1 MENLAKKVVRRTSQ
15 KGIPSVTKCRRQD
28 TTIKEIKFVDDILAE
43 SKFFDELFK
52 IKHHYDT
59 RSQSEE
65 IDAVKSLTDK
75 INVVNVIDCVR
86 QSNLLAVVAV
96 VTLLRQG

>member
-1 MENLAKKVVRRTSQ
+1 MENLAKKGIRRTSQ

-28 TTIKEIKFVDDILAE
+28 TTIKEIKFVDYILVE
-43 SKFFDELFK
+43 GKFFDELLK
-52 IKHHYDT
+52 IIQHYDT

>member
-1 MENLAKKVVRRTSQ
+1 M
-15 KGIPSVTKCRRQD
+15 
-28 TTIKEIKFVDDILAE
+28 IKEIKFVDDILVE
-43 SKFFDELFK
+43 GKFFDGLLK
-52 IKHHYDT
+52 IIQHYDT

>member
-1 MENLAKKVVRRTSQ
+1 MVFLANKGVRRTSQ
-15 KGIPSVTKCRRQD
+15 KGIPSLTKCSRQD
-28 TTIKEIKFVDDILAE
+28 TTIKEIKFVDDILVKG
-43 SKFFDELFK
+43 KFFDELFK
-52 IKHHYDT
+52 IIQRYDT

-75 INVVNVIDCVR
+75 IDVVNVLDCVR

>member
-1 MENLAKKVVRRTSQ
+1 MQNLTNKGVRRTSQ
-15 KGIPSVTKCRRQD
+15 KGIPSLTKCRRQD
-28 TTIKEIKFVDDILAE
+28 TTIKEIKFVDDILVKG
-43 SKFFDELFK
+43 KFFDELLK
-52 IKHHYDT
+52 IIQRYDT

>member
-1 MENLAKKVVRRTSQ
+1 MLFRS
-15 KGIPSVTKCRRQD
+15 
-28 TTIKEIKFVDDILAE
+28 IKFVDDILAE
-43 SKFFDELFK
+43 GKFFDELFK
-52 IKHHYDT
+52 IIQHYDT

-75 INVVNVIDCVR
+75 INAVSVIDCVR

-96 VTLLRQG
+96 VTLLKQG